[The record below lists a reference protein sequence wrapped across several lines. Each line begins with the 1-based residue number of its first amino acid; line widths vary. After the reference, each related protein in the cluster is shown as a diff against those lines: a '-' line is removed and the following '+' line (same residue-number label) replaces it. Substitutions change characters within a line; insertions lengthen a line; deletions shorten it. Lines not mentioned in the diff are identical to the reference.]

1 MRPISY
7 TAHMQEEDG
16 RNDEEK
22 LADEV
27 SDDLDGGLEQ
37 SIPIGSK
44 PTSQDVEDNLF

>member
-1 MRPISY
+1 
-7 TAHMQEEDG
+7 MQEEDG

-37 SIPIGSK
+37 SILGVNDTQIDSIQYLNFAK
-44 PTSQDVEDNLF
+44 K